1 MGKTS
6 KRLHKKMW
14 SIHNWVGL
22 YAGVVIAVLSITGVL
37 ALFKTEIDVGLNN
50 ELYKVVVPENAV
62 RMDVTPIIDSL
73 HLVYGD
79 KNPVSVA
86 VPKQPD
92 DVWMYTTSYRKSAL
106 DFVGLQIFIDPYSG
120 KVLGQRNYFK
130 TLAYYIRNIHV
141 RLYEGFF
148 GRYLVGIAGLALLLS
163 TITGFWIYGGFMK
176 KQFFAS
182 IRKKNLRITMADY
195 HKVIGITTLVFNM
208 VIAITGTWLGLQ
220 GLIQKPL
227 IGPRPG
233 TYQVD
238 EKPISKEADAEIAV
252 NYMDIYQRSRA
263 LFPEMEPSFIFVSS
277 DGSRTISVRG
287 DVPRTAIARTHFQL
301 TLDKSDLSEL
311 HRLDI
316 RKEGLGTKLFYIQE
330 SMHFGDWGGIFLKIV
345 YAFFGI
351 TSGFLALTGFVVY
364 LKRTERKQRE
374 KPKFVELKPLLLR
387 WTYSILAGMALLL
400 ALSLWFCVAIPTLVV
415 VIALYGFLLFL
426 LIRAIVLFFIRRM
439 QRLKLRVR

>member
-37 ALFKTEIDVGLNN
+37 ALFKTEIDVGLNK

-130 TLAYYIRNIHV
+130 TLAYYIRIIHV

-163 TITGFWIYGGFMK
+163 TITGFWRYGG
-176 KQFFAS
+176 
-182 IRKKNLRITMADY
+182 
-195 HKVIGITTLVFNM
+195 
-208 VIAITGTWLGLQ
+208 
-220 GLIQKPL
+220 LI
-227 IGPRPG
+227 
-233 TYQVD
+233 
-238 EKPISKEADAEIAV
+238 
-252 NYMDIYQRSRA
+252 
-263 LFPEMEPSFIFVSS
+263 
-277 DGSRTISVRG
+277 
-287 DVPRTAIARTHFQL
+287 
-301 TLDKSDLSEL
+301 
-311 HRLDI
+311 
-316 RKEGLGTKLFYIQE
+316 
-330 SMHFGDWGGIFLKIV
+330 
-345 YAFFGI
+345 
-351 TSGFLALTGFVVY
+351 
-364 LKRTERKQRE
+364 
-374 KPKFVELKPLLLR
+374 
-387 WTYSILAGMALLL
+387 
-400 ALSLWFCVAIPTLVV
+400 
-415 VIALYGFLLFL
+415 
-426 LIRAIVLFFIRRM
+426 
-439 QRLKLRVR
+439 